1 MARRYI
7 PGTLTGSDFRHIRHC
22 LIMTQREM
30 AKALGYAQTIR
41 ISEYERE
48 TNPVPIPLH
57 IQAAAIRL
65 YESGGTGI
73 THAVRPWTRQD
84 EDGRERGPVRLWRT
98 GTGDTD

>member
-1 MARRYI
+1 MARRYS
-7 PGTLTGSDFRHIRHC
+7 PGNLTGSDFRHIRHC

-57 IQAAAIRL
+57 IQEAAIRL

-73 THAVRPWTRQD
+73 AHAVRQWTR
-84 EDGRERGPVRLWRT
+84 PRLWAT